1 MRHVAVEAS
10 SHYGTVL
17 GAWKAVQKGHGGD
30 GARDRFE
37 VYLITRVM
45 SAYDAAD
52 FARNQGYG
60 PDDTMADGR
69 PMVDVSA
76 EYMRACIILAKYV
89 GVSELTVHACQSD
102 QAALMA
108 LRNTR
113 N

>member
-1 MRHVAVEAS
+1 MAQFAETPDRQRNPLGGREVDGFDQWLRVTAQTMCETEWDLPGRLRTDNPMRHVAVEAS

-30 GARDRFE
+30 
-37 VYLITRVM
+37 
-45 SAYDAAD
+45 
-52 FARNQGYG
+52 
-60 PDDTMADGR
+60 
-69 PMVDVSA
+69 
-76 EYMRACIILAKYV
+76 AKYV